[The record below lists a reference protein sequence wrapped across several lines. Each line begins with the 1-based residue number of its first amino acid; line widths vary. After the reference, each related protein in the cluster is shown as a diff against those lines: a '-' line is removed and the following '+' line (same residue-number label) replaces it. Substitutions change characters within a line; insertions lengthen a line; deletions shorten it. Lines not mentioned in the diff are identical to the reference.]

1 MMIKEQADGSMLNNI
16 VDENDLMKELD
27 ELEEQ

>member
-1 MMIKEQADGSMLNNI
+1 MMIKEQSDGSMLNNN
-16 VDENDLMKELD
+16 VDESDLMKELD